1 MKKSYFFVLFLV
13 LATTAC
19 NQNSTEVT
27 TDDSQ
32 DISTNS
38 DEKVRFSVS
47 NNTTLEF
54 EVSEHHFGKV
64 FQNTDNLFVFK
75 VKNTGNKPLIIENVT
90 ASCGCTVPQK
100 PDKPI
105 NPGETGKV
113 PVIFHPSI
121 SQEGNMSKTVTVE
134 ANTEPKIT
142 QLKITAEVLKRMM

>member
-1 MKKSYFFVLFLV
+1 MKNNYFFVLFLA

-19 NQNSTEVT
+19 NQDSTETTSEDVQEKIVNST
-27 TDDSQ
+27 
-32 DISTNS
+32 
-38 DEKVRFSVS
+38 DEKERFSV

-113 PVIFHPSI
+113 PVIFHPSL

-134 ANTEPKIT
+134 ANTEPRIT
-142 QLKITAEVLKRMM
+142 QLKITGEVLKRMM

>member
-1 MKKSYFFVLFLV
+1 MKKKYFFILFLA
-13 LATTAC
+13 LSTTAC
-19 NQNSTEVT
+19 NQNSTETT
-27 TDDSQ
+27 TDETQ
-32 DISTNS
+32 ETLTNT
-38 DEKVRFSVS
+38 DEKERFSVS
-47 NNTTLEF
+47 NNTTIEF
-54 EVSEHHFGKV
+54 AEYEHHFGKV

-75 VKNTGNKPLIIENVT
+75 VKNTGNKPLIIENVS
-90 ASCGCTVPQK
+90 ASCGCTIPQK

-113 PVIFHPSI
+113 SVIFHPSL